1 MKYGVNSF
9 LWTVAFDESNL
20 ALLPQLKE
28 NGYDGIEI
36 ARFQFDDFDA
46 AKIGAEI
53 ERNGL
58 GCTVC
63 SGLIGELNLVS
74 DDSAVRQQT
83 LSFLKQVVEI
93 TAELRANTLGGAFYS
108 PIRYLPKRRRTVDE
122 WQRAV
127 EGLQSLGDTL
137 VEYGV
142 TLAVEPMNRFET
154 YFLNTIA
161 DGVALCNAVN
171 HPNVGL
177 LLDIFHANI
186 EEKNIAT
193 AIKSAD
199 RHLKHLQVSENDR
212 GTPGSGH
219 VAWDSIFA
227 ALRDIQYN
235 HWMVIESFDFS
246 NHEIVTEARIWRDLA
261 STPEAIAYEGLAFLK
276 RD

>member
-1 MKYGVNSF
+1 MRYGINTF
-9 LWTVAFDESNL
+9 LWTTAFDETHL

-28 NGYDGIEI
+28 HGYDGIEI

-74 DDSAVRQQT
+74 DDIAVRQRT
-83 LSFLKQVVEI
+83 LSFVKQVVQI
-93 TAELRANTLGGAFYS
+93 TAELGASTLGGAFYS
-108 PIRYLPKRRRTVDE
+108 PIRYLPNRRRTPDE
-122 WQRAV
+122 WQWAV

-142 TLAVEPMNRFET
+142 TLAVEPINRFET
-154 YFLNTIA
+154 YFLNTTA
-161 DGVALCNAVN
+161 DGVALCDAVN

-177 LLDIFHANI
+177 LIDIFHANI
-186 EEKNIAT
+186 EEKDIAT
-193 AIKSAD
+193 AILSAD
-199 RHLKHLQVSENDR
+199 RHLKHVHVCSNDR

-219 VAWDSIFA
+219 VAWDRVNA
-227 ALRDIQYN
+227 ALGEIQYDR
-235 HWMVIESFDFS
+235 WLVIESFDFL
-246 NHEIVTEARIWRDLA
+246 NHQSAALARIWRDLA

-276 RD
+276 QY